1 MKHTMLGIIE
11 ASTHFESLKP
21 LTQHRPLATLPY
33 AGRYRLIDFMLSN
46 MVNSGITSVAVF
58 PDQPYRSII
67 DHLGSGKHWDLNRKK
82 DGLFI
87 FTPEPSDGAFGTF
100 DFIDKHI
107 QFLQRA
113 TQKYVV
119 VANTY
124 TICSV
129 DFRPILKRHIETDA
143 QITELKQFGKSL
155 NIYILEKEL
164 LLKLFENFHEKGY
177 ETIMD
182 VVRDQNNEVEL
193 KAYEIPQQVAIIQ
206 TIEDY
211 FEQSMKLLNPEIWNQ
226 LFLKSYPVFTKVK
239 DEPPTKY
246 SKEAI
251 VKNSIVANG
260 CVIEGTVENS
270 IISRAVKIGKNTIIR
285 NCVVMQKSNIGDN
298 CILDGVILDKD
309 VRIEDGVEIK
319 GSLNEP
325 VVLQKG
331 SVQGAL
337 IQW

>member
-1 MKHTMLGIIE
+1 
-11 ASTHFESLKP
+11 
-21 LTQHRPLATLPY
+21 
-33 AGRYRLIDFMLSN
+33 
-46 MVNSGITSVAVF
+46 
-58 PDQPYRSII
+58 
-67 DHLGSGKHWDLNRKK
+67 
-82 DGLFI
+82 
-87 FTPEPSDGAFGTF
+87 
-100 DFIDKHI
+100 
-107 QFLQRA
+107 
-113 TQKYVV
+113 
-119 VANTY
+119 
-124 TICSV
+124 V
-129 DFRPILKRHIETDA
+129 DFRPVLKRHVETKA

-193 KAYEIPQQVAIIQ
+193 SAYEIPQQVSIIQ

-260 CVIEGTVENS
+260 CEIEGTVENS

-319 GSLNEP
+319 GSLSEP

>member
-1 MKHTMLGIIE
+1 MKQTMLGIIE
-11 ASTHFESLKP
+11 VSTHFESLQA
-21 LTQHRPLATLPY
+21 LTKHRPLATLPF
-33 AGRYRLIDFMLSN
+33 AGRYRLIDFILSN
-46 MVNSGITSVAVF
+46 MVNSEITSVAVF
-58 PDQPYRSII
+58 PDKPYRSII
-67 DHLGSGKHWDLNRKK
+67 DHLGSGKHWDLNRKR

-87 FTPEPSDGAFGTF
+87 FTPEPQDGAFGSF
-100 DFIDKHI
+100 DFIEKHI
-107 QFLQRA
+107 QFLLRS

-129 DFRPILKRHIETDA
+129 DFRQILKRHIETKSD
-143 QITELKQFGKSL
+143 ITELKQFGRSL

-182 VVRDQNNEVEL
+182 VVRDEYNGVRI
-193 KAYEIPQQVAIIQ
+193 APYEITQYVAKIQ
-206 TIEDY
+206 SIEDY
-211 FEQSMKLLNPEIWNQ
+211 YEHSLKLLQPEIWKQ
-226 LFLKSYPVFTKVK
+226 LFIESNPIFTKVK

-246 SKEAI
+246 AKQAV
-251 VKNSIVANG
+251 VKNSIIANG
-260 CVIEGTVENS
+260 CIIEGNVENCV
-270 IISRAVKIGKNTIIR
+270 ISRGVKIGKNTIIR
-285 NCVVMQKSNIGDN
+285 NCVVMQKTIIGDN

-309 VRIEDGVEIK
+309 VVVRNDVVIEAEK
-319 GSLNEP
+319 NEP

-337 IQW
+337 LKW

>member
-1 MKHTMLGIIE
+1 
-11 ASTHFESLKP
+11 
-21 LTQHRPLATLPY
+21 
-33 AGRYRLIDFMLSN
+33 
-46 MVNSGITSVAVF
+46 
-58 PDQPYRSII
+58 
-67 DHLGSGKHWDLNRKK
+67 
-82 DGLFI
+82 
-87 FTPEPSDGAFGTF
+87 
-100 DFIDKHI
+100 
-107 QFLQRA
+107 
-113 TQKYVV
+113 
-119 VANTY
+119 
-124 TICSV
+124 
-129 DFRPILKRHIETDA
+129 
-143 QITELKQFGKSL
+143 
-155 NIYILEKEL
+155 
-164 LLKLFENFHEKGY
+164 
-177 ETIMD
+177 
-182 VVRDQNNEVEL
+182 
-193 KAYEIPQQVAIIQ
+193 
-206 TIEDY
+206 
-211 FEQSMKLLNPEIWNQ
+211 MKLLNPEIWNQ

-260 CVIEGTVENS
+260 CEIEGTVENS

-319 GSLNEP
+319 GSLSEP

>member
-1 MKHTMLGIIE
+1 MKQTMLGIIE

-21 LTQHRPLATLPY
+21 LTKHRPLATLPF

-67 DHLGSGKHWDLNRKK
+67 DHLGSGKHWDLNRKH

-87 FTPEPSDGAFGTF
+87 FTPEPNDGAFGTF
-100 DFIDKHI
+100 DFIEKHI
-107 QFLQRA
+107 NYLKRSS
-113 TQKYVV
+113 QKYVV

-129 DFRPILKRHIETDA
+129 DFRPILKRHIETKA
-143 QITELKQFGKSL
+143 EITELKQFDKSL
-155 NIYILEKEL
+155 NIYILEKDL

-182 VVRDQNNEVEL
+182 VVRDKHNGVIISG
-193 KAYEIPQQVAIIQ
+193 YEIPQLVATIK

-211 FEQSMKLLNPEIWNQ
+211 FECSMKLLDTKVWNQ
-226 LFLKSYPVFTKVK
+226 LFLKSYPIFTKVK

-246 SKEAI
+246 AKEAV

-270 IISRAVKIGKNTIIR
+270 IISRAVKIGKNTTIR
-285 NCVVMQKSNIGDN
+285 NCIVMQKSIIGDN

-309 VRIEDGVEIK
+309 VKVEDGVVIT
-319 GSLNEP
+319 GSSNEP
-325 VVLQKG
+325 VILQKG